1 MSVLDVFSG
10 NECGVNS
17 NNHNATNFLKCFI
30 YVFIFFFIFQ
40 EASSQY
46 VAQTSSNL
54 SISPASVSL
63 ASGTTQITEVTMQN
77 S

>member
-1 MSVLDVFSG
+1 MLQF
-10 NECGVNS
+10 
-17 NNHNATNFLKCFI
+17 FLKCFI
-30 YVFIFFFIFQ
+30 YVFIFFIFQ
-40 EASSQY
+40 EAGSQY

-63 ASGTTQITEVTMQN
+63 ASGATQITEVTMQN